1 MLLHLS
7 ESYKTLSFMKKLIAF
22 IFFLAFFSINAQ
34 EIPNLTLKNIEG
46 EYIVLKDLVKDDS
59 SLKVFSFWATWC
71 VPCINEL
78 DSINEVY
85 GTWQEET
92 NVEIIAVSIDDSR
105 TSKRIRPLVNGKG
118 WKYQILLDSNQD
130 FKRALNISTVPYLIV
145 VKNGEIVFRHSGY
158 NPGDEEQ
165 LLEVIKKHS

>member
-1 MLLHLS
+1 
-7 ESYKTLSFMKKLIAF
+7 MKKLMP
-22 IFFLAFFSINAQ
+22 IFFFITLFNINAQ
-34 EIPNLTLKNIEG
+34 EVPNVTLKNIEG
-46 EYIVLKDLVKDDS
+46 ETLTVKDLVNDGS
-59 SLKVFSFWATWC
+59 SIKVFSFWATWC

-78 DSINEVY
+78 DTINEVY
-85 GTWQEET
+85 EDWQEET

-105 TSKRIRPLVNGKG
+105 TRKRIRPLVNGKG

-130 FKRALNISTVPYLIV
+130 FKRALNISTVPHLIV

-165 LLEVIKKHS
+165 LLEVIKSHS

>member
-1 MLLHLS
+1 
-7 ESYKTLSFMKKLIAF
+7 MKKLIP
-22 IFFLAFFSINAQ
+22 IFFFITLFNINAQ
-34 EIPNLTLKNIEG
+34 EVPNVTLKNIEG
-46 EYIVLKDLVKDDS
+46 ETLTVKDLVNDDS
-59 SLKVFSFWATWC
+59 SIKVFSFWATWC

-78 DSINEVY
+78 DTINEVY
-85 GTWQEET
+85 EDWQEET

-130 FKRALNISTVPYLIV
+130 FKRALNISTVPHLIV

-165 LLEVIKKHS
+165 LLEVIKSHS